1 MADIFIS
8 YSKGSAAHTEQ
19 LAKELQDKGFTV
31 WYDTSLVPG
40 DSFRDVIMS
49 ELAKAR
55 AAIVI
60 WDAASVKS
68 EWVCS
73 EASRARARRILIP
86 VRAHNIRSH
95 DIPPPFD
102 SLHTELLSNRA
113 GIDAALAKLG
123 VMPTVVSSDDGVA
136 ATTSVPDEER
146 TALTSPRKPSIAV
159 LPFPQHEWRSG
170 AGVSCRWHGRG
181 DYNRTL
187 SHSPVPRN
195 RTQFELRLQREGC

>member
-8 YSKGSAAHTEQ
+8 YSKGSAAQTER
-19 LAKELQDKGFTV
+19 LAIELQAKGYTV

-49 ELAKAR
+49 ELAQAR

-68 EWVCS
+68 EWVRS

-86 VRAHNIRSH
+86 VRAEGIRSH
-95 DIPPPFD
+95 DLPPPFD

-113 GIDAALAKLG
+113 AIEAALAKLG
-123 VMPTVVSSDDGVA
+123 VVPTVVTPTASAGDA
-136 ATTSVPDEER
+136 ER
-146 TALTSPRKPSIAV
+146 PAL
-159 LPFPQHEWRSG
+159 
-170 AGVSCRWHGRG
+170 
-181 DYNRTL
+181 
-187 SHSPVPRN
+187 
-195 RTQFELRLQREGC
+195 

>member
-8 YSKGSAAHTEQ
+8 YSKGSAAQTER
-19 LAKELQDKGFTV
+19 LAKELQAKGFTV
-31 WYDTSLVPG
+31 WYDTSLIPG

-49 ELAKAR
+49 ELAQAR

-86 VRAHNIRSH
+86 VRTEDVRSH

-113 GIDAALAKLG
+113 AIESALAKLG
-123 VMPTVVSSDDGVA
+123 VTSSLAVKDG
-136 ATTSVPDEER
+136 S
-146 TALTSPRKPSIAV
+146 S
-159 LPFPQHEWRSG
+159 
-170 AGVSCRWHGRG
+170 
-181 DYNRTL
+181 TL
-187 SHSPVPRN
+187 
-195 RTQFELRLQREGC
+195 

>member
-8 YSKGSAAHTEQ
+8 YSKGSAAQTEQ
-19 LAKELQDKGFTV
+19 LAKELEAKGFSV
-31 WYDTSLVPG
+31 WFDTSLVPG

-49 ELAKAR
+49 ELAQAR

-73 EASRARARRILIP
+73 EASRARARGVLVP
-86 VRAHNIRSH
+86 VRAEGVRSH

-113 GIDAALAKLG
+113 AIEAALAKLG
-123 VMPTVVSSDDGVA
+123 VTP
-136 ATTSVPDEER
+136 P
-146 TALTSPRKPSIAV
+146 V
-159 LPFPQHEWRSG
+159 LCPADVR
-170 AGVSCRWHGRG
+170 R
-181 DYNRTL
+181 
-187 SHSPVPRN
+187 
-195 RTQFELRLQREGC
+195 